1 MQDGPTLIPV
11 AQENPSHEDLYSGKA
26 ESSRQQKLILGQD
39 KEEPMGLEDD
49 LQMIAHALNVSRGI
63 KKGRLA
69 PYYT

>member
-1 MQDGPTLIPV
+1 MITV
-11 AQENPSHEDLYSGKA
+11 AQENPSRGDLYSGKA
-26 ESSRQQKLILGQD
+26 ESSRQQKWIFGQD

-63 KKGRLA
+63 QRGRQA